1 MKRERKFVVVKSIK
15 MDVYNAAASNLS
27 MHVNFKEYDKGAT
40 ISNHTHALTKPKL
53 RLNKIKCSFVRKL
66 NAT

>member
-40 ISNHTHALTKPKL
+40 ISNHTHALTRPK
-53 RLNKIKCSFVRKL
+53 
-66 NAT
+66 